1 MAVSVPSLAPQR
13 ASFGETWLY
22 NRDWDLRFISLS
34 VVLVPIPYLVYLLLM
49 NAEPLMGPLAASFG
63 TTVDDLSRNAINF
76 MVAILIGGPHM
87 YATFSR
93 TALDHDFKAKHQR
106 LLLSSLGIPVLV
118 ISLAM
123 LNLPLLLT
131 VFFFWASIHVLHQMV
146 FITELYNKRQNQKS
160 SLTLFSRIADYG
172 VIMTALYPIGVWKMT
187 QGNFIIGQHNVGAEV
202 ANLMAVFGL
211 SMGPWMVWM
220 AGGAFVVFLGMWIV
234 ATVQAYQAGT
244 IHWPKTVFVFLTVV
258 ASFFVPALGNLDT
271 AFQGMNFWHSTQY
284 LALTWMLNNLRQER
298 GELQNSPFV
307 ERMSKD
313 KTLRKFYWFN
323 FSLMSVNL
331 GLGFLIFGILY
342 VLAGQGFDYS
352 FDRAYYVAVLSILWM
367 HYYQDHFLFTDPHV
381 LTGAASRA

>member
-1 MAVSVPSLAPQR
+1 MAISMPSVGSKPAT
-13 ASFGETWLY
+13 FGDTWLY
-22 NRDWDLRFISLS
+22 NRDWDLKFISLS
-34 VVLVPIPYLVYLLLM
+34 VVLVPLPYIIYLLLM
-49 NAEPLMGPLAASFG
+49 NIDPVMGPLATTFG

-76 MVAILIGGPHM
+76 IVAILIGGPHM

-93 TALDHDFKAKHQR
+93 TALDQAFAAKHQR

-131 VFFFWASIHVLHQMV
+131 IFFFWASIHVLHQMV
-146 FITELYNKRQNQKS
+146 FITELYNKRQTTS

-187 QGNFIIGQHNVGAEV
+187 QGNFVIGQHNVGAEV
-202 ANLMAVFGL
+202 GNLMAVFGL

-220 AGGAFVVFLGMWIV
+220 AGGAFALFWGMWMI
-234 ATVQAYQAGT
+234 ATLQAYQNGS
-244 IHWPKTVFVFLTVV
+244 IHWPKTVFVALTVG

-284 LALTWMLNNLRQER
+284 LALTWMLNNLRHQR
-298 GELQNSPFV
+298 GELQHSPFV

-313 KTLRKFYWFN
+313 KTMRKFYWFN

-331 GLGFLIFGILY
+331 LLGASLFGILY
-342 VLAGQGFDYS
+342 ILAGQSFDYS
-352 FDRAYYVAVLSILWM
+352 FDRAYYVAILSILWM
-367 HYYQDHFLFTDPHV
+367 HYYQDHYLFTDAHV
-381 LTGAASRA
+381 LTGQPSRA